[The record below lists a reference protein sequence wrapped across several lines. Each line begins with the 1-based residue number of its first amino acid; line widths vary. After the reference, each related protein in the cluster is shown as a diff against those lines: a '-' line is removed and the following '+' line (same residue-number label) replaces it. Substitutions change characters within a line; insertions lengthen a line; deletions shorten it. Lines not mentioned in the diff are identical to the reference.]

1 MENTDIIAIIIFYSL
16 QEIIL
21 DNKQYVIVDIETT
34 WLSKERHQITEIAA
48 ALFDGKRVIKTFQT
62 LINPQQHIPSFIT
75 HLTGITN
82 DMVKNAPTI
91 DQALPKFFEFL
102 EDHILVAH
110 NATFD
115 YGFLN
120 HNGMKHLEKSI
131 QNNVMCT
138 RKLANRL
145 VSQLPSKRLECLC
158 QHFKVNNTSAHR
170 AMWDVM
176 ATVKIFEQFLTI
188 LKKKWIEEKSE
199 IIQFQNLALYK
210 CI

>member
-1 MENTDIIAIIIFYSL
+1 MENTGIIAIIIFYSL
-16 QEIIL
+16 QEIVL
-21 DNKQYVIVDIETT
+21 DTKQYVIVDIETT

-48 ALFDGKRVIKTFQT
+48 ALFDGEKVIKTFQT
-62 LINPQQHIPSFIT
+62 LINPQEHIPSFIT

-91 DQALPKFFEFL
+91 DKVLPDFFEFL

-115 YGFLN
+115 YWFLN
-120 HNGMKHLEKSI
+120 HNGIKHLDKKI
-131 QNNVMCT
+131 QNTTMCT

-158 QHFKVNNTSAHR
+158 QHFNITNTSAHR

-176 ATVKIFEQFLTI
+176 ATVKVFEQFLTI
-188 LKKKWIEEKSE
+188 LKKKWIQGKSE
-199 IIQFQNLALYK
+199 ITEFQHLAICK